1 MTMGAKRDLRE
12 IDAGRASG
20 TAGNLHA
27 QSAASLRTTSI
38 QYPRHF
44 LTLQHSYDPANQAG
58 NRIENDDAYRPTRQR
73 ANTSTFPFNWR
84 RKVENAPT
92 PAPPTISAPLQW
104 EALIE
109 ALTPPAVPSLNYA
122 KSLATALSALDA
134 HSPPPRLATLQPV
147 LASLCSSD
155 SPTSLQTAGYDI
167 LTAYLDGS
175 GSSVVTTADR
185 LSCLSLF
192 VDVPWS
198 QELWEA
204 RTKALAALIG
214 SGAHT
219 AGMEGHILRM
229 LSSWIERA
237 FEGLAQTDSISHEDR
252 LERQRSVES
261 LTTFLT
267 DLVRRPEFVSRL
279 TEADTAGV
287 LQLWERLVDRSLSVP
302 GEYLNL
308 VSPPSSPYL
317 EPQSSKA
324 VSPPKLSLSHRRHH
338 SSTSLPKLSLLKH
351 PADIIVDAYLIYL
364 SERLVALAPSYLTSI
379 LPLLFRALAF
389 YSTPLPRISLEPSNQ
404 PQNSLEHRISGVLAK
419 LVSGPYAS
427 SCKILLKRHFFP
439 SAQVSQHVSI
449 QASIGALRTL
459 RLSLRQVLESRLAR
473 AYIERASS
481 VEYSPAGVPTH
492 LALERG
498 LMERAWAPD
507 ESQAWD
513 LIRFAN
519 VLSRAAKAW
528 IAQGLEKS
536 ANVIAAPKEA
546 VLHEIASI
554 VKDVIQAMDERGD
567 NEDVDDEEIAA
578 IGRIMRELVV
588 YVGSVKTPEGGLIP
602 VSLHRPDG
610 SSPFLATIAAI
621 LAQDLKTSPL
631 FLVLPSI
638 ILSIADHLPD
648 RDLSQ
653 MLATMIERQC
663 LSPTSLSW
671 LDEWKNLLTMAN
683 LFSVTRTGTRS
694 RVMDHLQSVWEFVKD
709 IPAYRKPLAS
719 LVFDVWKRHPAD
731 ELEDNSALVVWNL
744 LADEAVLRLVERH
757 AEDPSTDECAKH
769 DGFCEEIVDFLL
781 SIAHERLEVN
791 DDDDAA
797 SIRTVESQVPS
808 PPGLV
813 APTNTAST
821 SPILS
826 RMTSEYPGLREKET
840 SLPSVMSIL
849 TSLTSGAPSRS
860 QSKPR
865 RSTNDMPMPIEAS
878 PVIAATEPPPV
889 TPKSVGAVVALVSLF
904 SQLVFT
910 PLALA
915 QCSLWHAKAVFK
927 QLVELITSAGCV
939 RARLAV
945 LQFLMRLRVDRDH
958 RLYYASAEYD
968 KDGNIAHLAALIN
981 RAEAGPSTVED
992 LLRDDEIRRARA
1004 RAPPQQERDGRRPSR
1019 GRGGPRMDTS
1029 RSRSRVPARVIPTAM
1044 LRLKPREPLW
1054 SIPEVLSLSVAA
1066 SDVSSEGMTSYDP
1079 SNPGHN
1085 ESVLPLSMYLAK
1097 LVEVIE
1103 TERDWD
1109 ILSYVLCH
1117 LPTQLANKHLF
1128 CGPRSKIVIGKLLAS
1143 LCQGISE
1150 GSLATKIERW
1160 PDGIISR
1167 DAQGLAFHTLT
1178 VLISYKRC
1186 FDNAQQLHFLVEVL
1200 LLGLNGQPSTQKCC
1214 LHALSLAAFELQPSM
1229 AKYLTRVMEKLSQI
1243 MSNPAMAVHIID
1255 FLAIVGSQRALY
1267 VNFTESDYKMV
1278 FAVALKYLENH
1289 NRADGSLSISW
1300 ALSQHVRIM
1309 SYYIVYVWF
1318 LAVDLPDRHR
1328 HVSYIVRQLLLA
1340 NSGREEVDAPTEVA
1354 FDWLARYTYASAD
1367 PRPAKS
1373 TLDEIVMNPNLQTKG
1388 SEPAVSEKTWILG
1401 NSVVTI
1407 RALARRGWIEVLSR
1421 RASGMTKF
1429 LVRSEN
1435 VPMVPLGD
1443 VDPDLV
1449 SISATLMMDREDGG
1463 EEVPCGEE
1471 ATAKFMGNP
1480 SLGEVTDALSATAE
1494 ASSNAPQPDPITGY
1508 VWSGSA
1514 PSQRRKEVAIDP
1526 SYFALQLSAY
1536 PDRRPA
1542 GRGRLVKDKARLA
1555 SFLRTFDR
1563 MPVIDTHKVGV
1574 MYVAPGQQSEPE
1586 ILRNTHGSPAY
1597 TRFLEGLGRLINLRG
1612 QVDVYDGGL
1621 DPDIDGEY
1629 AYAWWDDIGQILFH
1643 TATLMPNGEDPN
1655 CTSKKAHIGND
1666 YVRIVW
1672 NDSGRRYKFD
1682 TLSTQFQFVNIV
1694 IEPHSR
1700 GAIAAFSNNL
1710 HEHEYFKVTVQRA
1723 PGMVEFTP
1731 IGDFKLISA
1740 ANLPQLIR
1748 QLSLLSDWFVAVWQN
1763 TGGDTR
1769 RDEVIT
1775 NWRSRLEAIQRF
1787 RDQVLASDQEPE
1799 LAIDDSLM
1807 GQQRLRD
1814 FSVAY

>member
-1 MTMGAKRDLRE
+1 MPYSPKPPPQRWM
-12 IDAGRASG
+12 
-20 TAGNLHA
+20 
-27 QSAASLRTTSI
+27 
-38 QYPRHF
+38 PP
-44 LTLQHSYDPANQAG
+44 QH
-58 NRIENDDAYRPTRQR
+58 DDANRPVRQR
-73 ANTSTFPFNWR
+73 SNTSAFPFTWR
-84 RKVENAPT
+84 RRTENAPT
-92 PAPPTISAPLQW
+92 PAPPAISAPLQW

-122 KSLATALSALDA
+122 RSLATALGALDA
-134 HSPPPRLATLQPV
+134 HSPPPRLAVLQPV
-147 LASLCSSD
+147 LASLCSPD

-167 LTAYLDGS
+167 LTAYLEGS
-175 GSSVVTTADR
+175 GASVVTTADR

-192 VDVPWS
+192 RDVPWS
-198 QELWEA
+198 RELWEA
-204 RTKALAALIG
+204 RTRALAALVG

-219 AGMEGHILRM
+219 AGLEAHILRM

-237 FEGLAQTDSISHEDR
+237 FEGLVQTESVSHEDR

-261 LTTFLT
+261 LTAFLT

-279 TEADTAGV
+279 TETDTAGV
-287 LQLWERLVDRSLSVP
+287 LQLWERLVDKSLSVP
-302 GEYLNL
+302 SEYLNL
-308 VSPPSSPYL
+308 VSPPSPPYL
-317 EPQSSKA
+317 EPQASKA
-324 VSPPKLSLSHRRHH
+324 TSPPKLSLSHRRHH

-351 PADIIVDAYLIYL
+351 PADIIVDAYLTYL

-389 YSTPLPRISLEPSNQ
+389 YSTPLPRISLEPSVQ
-404 PQNSLEHRISGVLAK
+404 PQSTLEQRISGVLAK

-439 SAQVSQHVSI
+439 SSKVSQHVSI
-449 QASIGALRTL
+449 QASVGALRTL

-492 LALERG
+492 LAVERG

-507 ESQAWD
+507 ESQSWD

-528 IAQGLEKS
+528 IAQDQETVPN
-536 ANVIAAPKEA
+536 AIAAPKES
-546 VLHEIASI
+546 VLYEIAAI
-554 VKDVIQAMDERGD
+554 VKDVIQAMEERGD

-578 IGRIMRELVV
+578 IGRIVRELVV
-588 YVGSVKTPEGGLIP
+588 YVRSVKMPDGSLIP

-610 SSPFLATIAAI
+610 SSPFLATIATI

-653 MLATMIERQC
+653 MLVTMIERQC

-671 LDEWKNLLTMAN
+671 LDEWKNLLTMPN
-683 LFSVTRTGTRS
+683 LFSPTRTGTRQ
-694 RVMDHLQSVWEFVKD
+694 RVTDHLQSVWEFVKD

-719 LVFDVWKRHPAD
+719 LVFDVWKQHPAE
-731 ELEDNSALVVWNL
+731 ELEDNSALVIWNL

-757 AEDPSTDECAKH
+757 ADDPSTDSCGA
-769 DGFCEEIVDFLL
+769 DNGLCEEILDFLL
-781 SIAHERLEVN
+781 SMAHERLEE
-791 DDDDAA
+791 DDDAA

-813 APTNTAST
+813 PPTNTAST

-826 RMTSEYPGLREKET
+826 RMTSEYPGVREKET
-840 SLPSVMSIL
+840 SLPSVMSLL

-865 RSTNDMPMPIEAS
+865 RSTNDMVLPIEAS
-878 PVIAATEPPPV
+878 PVISATEPPPA
-889 TPKSVGAVVALVSLF
+889 TPKSVGAVIALVSLF

-910 PLALA
+910 PLALS

-927 QLVELITSAGCV
+927 QLVELIASAGCV

-958 RLYYASAEYD
+958 RLYYAAAEYD

-1019 GRGGPRMDTS
+1019 GRGGPRIDTS
-1029 RSRSRVPARVIPTAM
+1029 RSRSRVPARAIPTAM

-1085 ESVLPLSMYLAK
+1085 ESVLPLSVYLAK

-1103 TERDWD
+1103 TEREWE

-1117 LPTQLANKHLF
+1117 LPAQLANKHLF
-1128 CGPRSKIVIGKLLAS
+1128 CGPRSKVVIGKLLAS
-1143 LCQGISE
+1143 LCQGISD
-1150 GSLATKIERW
+1150 GSLATKVERW
-1160 PDGIISR
+1160 PDGIIPR

-1186 FDNAQQLHFLVEVL
+1186 FDNPQQLHLLVEVF

-1373 TLDEIVMNPNLQTKG
+1373 SLDEIVMNPTLQSKG

-1449 SISATLMMDREDGG
+1449 SVSATLMMDRQDGG
-1463 EEVPCGEE
+1463 KDVPCGEE
-1471 ATAKFMGNP
+1471 ATAQFMGNP
-1480 SLGEVTDALSATAE
+1480 SLTDVTDALSAIAQST
-1494 ASSNAPQPDPITGY
+1494 SNAPRPDPVTGY

-1536 PDRRPA
+1536 PDKRPA

-1555 SFLRTFDR
+1555 SFLRSFDR

-1574 MYVAPGQQSEPE
+1574 MYVAPGQQTEAE

-1597 TRFLEGLGRLINLRG
+1597 TRFLAGLGRLMNLRG

-1621 DPDIDGEY
+1621 DPDVDGEY

-1643 TATLMPNGEDPN
+1643 TATLMPNGDDPN

-1666 YVRIVW
+1666 FVRIVW
-1672 NDSGRRYKFD
+1672 NDSGRPYRFD

-1740 ANLPQLIR
+1740 VNLPQLIR
-1748 QLSLLSDWFVAVWQN
+1748 QLSLLSDWFVTVWQN

-1787 RDQVLASDQEPE
+1787 RDQILAAEQEPE
-1799 LAIDDSLM
+1799 PSTDDSLM